1 MNVLG
6 DTPQQPLTLTC
17 RRRRFAP
24 PSMSLASTSTSST
37 VMGCDIDL
45 NCLLTASKN
54 LALYGVDRE
63 RVLLVWCDSVKLLR
77 KLKDVEGGT
86 LKVCRGE
93 AIRTEEGYC
102 IFRFGEFGNVLGDL
116 VKEGGGEGGGRGGGV
131 IWNALT
137 GELVRF
143 KYSGIQRTLSSIE
156 GIQTFRHSD
165 ILTPRIA
172 ADARAEIG
180 VDIVID
186 SDENSVDMHVEYFNT
201 AAGGLFLSPPWNN
214 TGYYDNEI
222 WKTREFSLQ
231 TDVSVAGMDG
241 FELVELGLN
250 VAKLA
255 VVFLPANVF
264 VGELKREWNGY
275 NCEHYTHN
283 LNRKNKTGATYLRG

>member
-1 MNVLG
+1 MRKTEKSDDDGKKKNRPIYVDPFCGVGNDLI
-6 DTPQQPLTLTC
+6 
-17 RRRRFAP
+17 
-24 PSMSLASTSTSST
+24 SMSLASTSTSST

-137 GELVRF
+137 
-143 KYSGIQRTLSSIE
+143 
-156 GIQTFRHSD
+156 
-165 ILTPRIA
+165 
-172 ADARAEIG
+172 EIG